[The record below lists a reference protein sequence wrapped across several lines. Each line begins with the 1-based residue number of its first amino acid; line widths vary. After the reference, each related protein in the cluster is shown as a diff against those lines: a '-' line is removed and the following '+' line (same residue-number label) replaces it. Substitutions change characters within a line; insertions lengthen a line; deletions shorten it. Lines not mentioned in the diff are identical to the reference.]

1 MVHLERLRMYSKLYV
16 AVLLTL
22 AHGLS
27 HAASLSEITE
37 RALAQ
42 SPDVRA
48 RLHEFLS
55 SAQDQEAARGG
66 YLPTLD
72 LETYYGRE
80 RLDVNVGPVNEFN
93 HPGASLQLRQI
104 LFNGFATRN
113 EVRRLG
119 HAKAARYYDLL
130 AITDDT
136 ALETARAY
144 LDVQRYRQLSQ
155 LAQENWAVHKETYD
169 QIEQRVKAGVGRRV
183 DLEQAAGRL
192 ALAQAN
198 WLTETSNLHD
208 VGARFERIVGEQ
220 PPVLIDTPNVTAK
233 LPQEKD
239 VLPVSVRN
247 NPSFRSAVSQ
257 VQAARSQTEVR
268 RASNSPT
275 FELRGSQTLERNH
288 AGTPGHYSD
297 SIAQIVMSYNLFRGG
312 TDQARIKQSEEQ
324 YGTALAQR
332 DKSCRDLRQTAAIAW
347 NDQRKLRD
355 QLQYLEQH
363 ALSTEKA
370 RDAYR
375 QQFDIGQRS
384 LLDVL
389 DTENEL
395 FESRRALVRAQYDLK
410 LAEFRVLATTH
421 QMLPTLGLASTDDA
435 PPSAEGDENAND
447 AAVGCDTNMPAYALM
462 DTSAAMAGRQL
473 TRPLPPLPP
482 VRPVAPP
489 PSAPV
494 PVQCEFAAN
503 DWAAAWSARDLTKYL
518 GYYSNNFQPLTRA
531 DQDAWKRLR
540 SERLNKQ
547 SIAVSLS
554 DLKTQQL
561 SSESCEVAFKQ
572 RYRSNDYND
581 DVSKKLV
588 LKREGTSW
596 KIIREVAPEKAS
608 TN

>member
-1 MVHLERLRMYSKLYV
+1 MYSKLYV
-16 AVLLTL
+16 GVLFAL

-27 HAASLSEITE
+27 SAAGLNEVTE

-48 RLHEFLS
+48 RLHDFLS
-55 SAQDQEAARGG
+55 STREQEAARGG

-72 LETYYGRE
+72 FESYYGRE
-80 RLDVNVGPVNEFN
+80 RLDDNIGAVNTFN

-119 HAKAARYYDLL
+119 HARAARYYELL
-130 AITDDT
+130 ATTDDT
-136 ALETARAY
+136 SFEAARAY

-155 LAQENWAVHKETYD
+155 LAQDNWAVHKEIYD

-208 VGARFERIVGEQ
+208 VSARYERVIGET
-220 PPVLIDTPNVTAK
+220 PPALTDTPNITGK
-233 LPQEKD
+233 LPSEND
-239 VLPVSVRN
+239 VMAVSIRN
-247 NPSFRSAVSQ
+247 NAGFRASVSQ
-257 VQAARSQTEVR
+257 LQAARAQTAIR
-268 RASNSPT
+268 RAANSPT
-275 FELRGSQTLERNH
+275 FEARGSQTLERNH
-288 AGTPGHYSD
+288 SGIPGHYSD
-297 SIAQIVMSYNLFRGG
+297 SIAQVVMSYNLFRGG
-312 TDQARIKQSEEQ
+312 SDQARIKQAEEL
-324 YGTALAQR
+324 YNTAVAQR
-332 DKSCRDLRQTAAIAW
+332 DKTCRDVRQTTSIAW

-355 QLQYLEQH
+355 QILYQEQH

-395 FESRRALVRAQYDLK
+395 FEARRSVIRSRYDLK
-410 LAEFRVLATTH
+410 ISEFRVLATAH
-421 QMLPTLGLASTDDA
+421 KLLPALGLASSDEVPLEA
-435 PPSAEGDENAND
+435 QGDEAPD
-447 AAVGCDTNMPAYALM
+447 DGALTCDTSMLRYDVLNTA
-462 DTSAAMAGRQL
+462 AAMAS
-473 TRPLPPLPP
+473 RPPA
-482 VRPVAPP
+482 PVAPP

-503 DWAAAWSARDLTKYL
+503 DWAAAWSARDLNKYL

-531 DQDAWKRLR
+531 DQEAWKRLR
-540 SERLNKQ
+540 SERVNKP
-547 SIAVSLS
+547 SISVSLS
-554 DLKTQQL
+554 DLKTTQL
-561 SSESCEVAFKQ
+561 SSDSCEVAFKQ
-572 RYRSNDYND
+572 QYRSNDYSD

-588 LKREGTSW
+588 LKREGSSW
-596 KIIREVAPEKAS
+596 KIIQEIAPAKS
-608 TN
+608 GTN

>member
-1 MVHLERLRMYSKLYV
+1 MYSKLYV
-16 AVLLTL
+16 AALLALTNGL
-22 AHGLS
+22 AG
-27 HAASLSEITE
+27 AASLSEITE

-42 SPDVRA
+42 SPEVRA
-48 RLHEFLS
+48 KLHEFLS
-55 SAQDQEAARGG
+55 ATQDQRAARGG

-72 LETYYGRE
+72 LESYYGRE
-80 RLDVNVGPVNEFN
+80 RLDNNVGPVSSFN

-119 HAKAARYYDLL
+119 HAKTARYYDLL
-130 AITDDT
+130 NTTDDT

-155 LAQENWAVHKETYD
+155 LAQENWGVHKETYD

-192 ALAQAN
+192 ALAQSN

-220 PPVLIDTPNVTAK
+220 PPALIETPRVTSK

-239 VLPVSVRN
+239 VLPLSVRN
-247 NPSFRSAVSQ
+247 NPGFRSAVSQ
-257 VQAARSQTEVR
+257 VQAARSLTEIR

-275 FELRGSQTLERNH
+275 FEARASQSLERNH
-288 AGTPGHYSD
+288 GGTPGHYSD
-297 SIAQIVMSYNLFRGG
+297 SIAQVVMTYNLFRGG
-312 TDQARIKQSEEQ
+312 TDQARIKASEEQ
-324 YGTALAQR
+324 YDVALAQR
-332 DKSCRDLRQTAAIAW
+332 DKTCRDLRQTASIAW

-355 QLQYLEQH
+355 QIQYLEQH
-363 ALSTEKA
+363 TLSTEKA

-395 FESRRALVRAQYDLK
+395 FEARRALARAQYDLK
-410 LAEFRVLATTH
+410 LSEFRVLTTTH
-421 QMLPTLGLASTDDA
+421 QLLPTLGLAASDDS
-435 PPSAEGDENAND
+435 PPDTEGDEKAND
-447 AAVGCDTNMPAYALM
+447 SAVACDTNMPRYELL
-462 DTSAAMAGRQL
+462 DTAAASAARQQI
-473 TRPLPPLPP
+473 RPLPTMPA
-482 VRPVAPP
+482 VTPVAPP
-489 PSAPV
+489 LSAPV
-494 PVQCEFAAN
+494 RVQCEFAAN
-503 DWAAAWSARDLTKYL
+503 DWAAAWSARDLNKYL

-531 DQDAWKRLR
+531 DKDAWKSFRAA
-540 SERLNKQ
+540 RLNKPEI
-547 SIAVSLS
+547 SVSLS
-554 DLKTQQL
+554 NVKTQQL
-561 SSESCEVAFKQ
+561 SADSCEVAFNQ
-572 RYRSNDYND
+572 RYRSSDYKD
-581 DVSKKLV
+581 DVAKKLV
-588 LKREGTSW
+588 LKREGSNW
-596 KIIREVAPEKAS
+596 KIIQEIAPPKSS